1 MVFEITL
8 GSGSRIL
15 FYLFISKLFD
25 RVWGLVLDLVIHSS
39 RLLILGF

>member
-8 GSGSRIL
+8 GSASRIFL
-15 FYLFISKLFD
+15 FLFFKLSD
-25 RVWGLVLDLVIHSS
+25 RIWGLVLDLVIHSS